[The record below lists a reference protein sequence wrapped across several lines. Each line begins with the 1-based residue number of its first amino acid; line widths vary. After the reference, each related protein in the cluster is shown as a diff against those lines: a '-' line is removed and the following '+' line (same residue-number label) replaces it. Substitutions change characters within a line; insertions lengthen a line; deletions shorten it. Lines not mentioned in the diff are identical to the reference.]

1 MTNRAVAAL
10 AFLLVLAVFAAL
22 RVSAQALRTMTEP
35 PRTLAEAVLEN
46 ALANFYTDGY
56 RRVRFTNYHGKTRE
70 IERVLAVWI
79 KGQNVLGKFMQ
90 PEDIRGTAF
99 LILPPPEK
107 GSTSADSV
115 RNNQYFIYMPAYG
128 RVRRI
133 SGAQRADPFFGT
145 YLSQGDLEAHPA
157 SDFAIASMK
166 EAELAGEAVYE
177 LSVTP
182 RFDSGYERALVT
194 VAKQDYAPL
203 RIEQYSKG
211 SKTPIRVIDAQRAW
225 MQRLSGHVVPDK
237 LVVSEGGTDSYTEV
251 VFSDRN
257 LNVDLPNSMFTTD
270 YLLREGY

>member
-1 MTNRAVAAL
+1 MTNRAAATPV
-10 AFLLVLAVFAAL
+10 LLFTLVVFGAS
-22 RVSAQALRTMTEP
+22 RVSAQAPRTTTEP
-35 PRTLAEAVLEN
+35 ARGLAETVLEN
-46 ALANFYTDGY
+46 ALANFYPDGY
-56 RRVRFTNYHGKTRE
+56 GRVRFTNYHGKTKA
-70 IERVLAVWI
+70 IERVLEVWI
-79 KGQNVLGKFMQ
+79 KMQSVLGKFVQ
-90 PEDIRGTAF
+90 PQDIRGTAF

-115 RNNQYFIYMPAYG
+115 RDNQYFIYMPAYG

-166 EAELAGEAVYE
+166 DGELAGEAVYE

-182 RFDSGYERALVT
+182 RFDAGYERAVVI

-203 RIEQYSKG
+203 RLEEYSKD
-211 SKTPIRVIDAQRAW
+211 SKTPIRVIEAGRAW
-225 MQRLSGHVVPDK
+225 MERLNGHVVPDK
-237 LVVSEGGTDSYTEV
+237 LIVSEGGTDSYTEV

-257 LNVDLPNSMFTTD
+257 LNADLPKSMFTTD
-270 YLLREGY
+270 YLLRAGD